1 MDAIKRRW
9 KPVEVNLKIWKSLW
23 KLVEVG
29 GSRWKSMKVGGSRH
43 GSSWKSMGQMEA
55 DGSQLK
61 SGEEANMEGNGLNGW
76 KWVEV
81 HMEVDGSQ

>member
-1 MDAIKRRW
+1 MEINGNRW
-9 KPVEVNLKIWKSLW
+9 QSVW